1 MQPKLC
7 SPLHSMNTDACQ
19 AAEVYSESNKCFR
32 RVELGVHFG
41 EVLEPTHT
49 KRTPVCVLRRL
60 VDARHGSLSGSSST
74 GTS

>member
-19 AAEVYSESNKCFR
+19 AAAVYSESNKCFR

-41 EVLEPTHT
+41 EVLEPTHET
-49 KRTPVCVLRRL
+49 NASCVLRRL
-60 VDARHGSLSGSSST
+60 VNARHGSLSGSSST